1 MSFQQISIRNFRA
14 IASLEIE
21 NIKQINLLTGRNNC
35 GKTSVL
41 EAISLLIGMSNPLW
55 AVSIHNLRGLG
66 LTNNKDFSYLLHGF
80 DSSGNPAIS
89 GKSGSRQ
96 RRLDIGL
103 IYPTSMG
110 IVEQI
115 PGQQGPTDNKPISS
129 TIAMEDV
136 PDGLA
141 FDFSVDGKKFHAE
154 VKIVPGNPANPG
166 IGEQIYYS
174 HMILSLKKVG

>member
-41 EAISLLIGMSNPLW
+41 EAILLLAGMSNPVL
-55 AVSIHNLRGLG
+55 AVTIHNLRGLA
-66 LTNNKDFSYLLHGF
+66 LTDNEDFGCLFHGF
-80 DSSGNPAIS
+80 DSSTNPAIS
-89 GKSGSRQ
+89 GKSGPRQ
-96 RRLDIGL
+96 RRLDIGF

-110 IVEQI
+110 IVEQL
-115 PGQQGPTDNKPISS
+115 PGRQEPTDNQSISS

-136 PDGLA
+136 PHGLA
-141 FDFSVDGKKFHAE
+141 FDFG
-154 VKIVPGNPANPG
+154 
-166 IGEQIYYS
+166 
-174 HMILSLKKVG
+174 VG